1 MKPAEPKPPRHP
13 KEPVVRAAFARM
25 LVQFRETA
33 ELTQAEV
40 AEKSGYAE
48 KYIGFLEQRKH
59 TPTLT
64 ALIEISKAVES
75 SPPEMLTGVLELM
88 PSFAHLEGKP
98 GKTKVSK
105 RK

>member
-13 KEPVVRAAFARM
+13 KEPVIRAAFARI
-25 LVQFRETA
+25 LVQLRESA
-33 ELTQAEV
+33 DLTQAEV

-59 TPTLT
+59 TPTVT
-64 ALIEISKAVES
+64 ALIEISKAVDS
-75 SPPEMLTGVLELM
+75 SPPEMLTSVLGLM
-88 PSFAHLEGKP
+88 PSFAHLEGKAA
-98 GKTKVSK
+98 KVRPSK

>member
-1 MKPAEPKPPRHP
+1 MKPVEPKPPRHP
-13 KEPVVRAAFARM
+13 KEPIVRAAFARM
-25 LVQFRETA
+25 LVQFRESA
-33 ELTQAEV
+33 QLTQAEV

-64 ALIEISKAVES
+64 ALIEISKAVKS
-75 SPPEMLTGVLELM
+75 SPAEMLTGILALM

-98 GKTKVSK
+98 GKVIPSK
-105 RK
+105 RR